1 MKLDRFLV
9 QKFGLAL
16 AIIIVLNMFFNYGIY
31 SFYPSPQYEDYCV
44 EELRTVVYDTQDSC
58 DGVGGLWITS
68 FSQTMGERPRER
80 PREVPLKIAD
90 DGEFK
95 PYCDP
100 TFSCSKDLREA
111 TSVYNR
117 NVFIVLILL
126 GAIAIGG
133 AFMTISVSSVSTGLL
148 YGGLISFFIGTTRFW
163 SDMNEYLRF
172 IILGIV
178 LVALIVVGF
187 KKLND
192 KKDLSK

>member
-31 SFYPSPQYEDYCV
+31 SFYPSPQYDDYCA

-58 DGVGGLWITS
+58 EEIGGLWITS
-68 FSQTMGERPRER
+68 FSQTLGEHPRAR
-80 PREVPLKIAD
+80 ALPLKTAGD
-90 DGEFK
+90 NEFK

-100 TFSCSKDLREA
+100 TFSCSKELKGV

-117 NVFIVLILL
+117 NVFIVLVLL

-133 AFMTISVSSVSTGLL
+133 AFMTTSVSAVSTGLL

-192 KKDLSK
+192 KKELSE